1 MIWITLYLMF
11 AAYLFGGSE
20 GQGDRLWSRIPLCLA
35 WLPVVLVIV
44 SSALAVRAFGEK

>member
-1 MIWITLYLMF
+1 MIWIMLYLMI

-20 GQGDRLWSRIPLCLA
+20 GDAESLWLRVPLCLL
-35 WLPVVLVIV
+35 WLPVLLVIA

>member
-20 GQGDRLWSRIPLCLA
+20 GDADRLWSRVPLCLL
-35 WLPVVLVIV
+35 WLPVLLVIA